1 MENAARAWDLICDKL
16 EGDQALLDFCWRTHQ
31 LAIRTIK
38 EHRRFIDAGV
48 ICAPVQMCLD
58 NAV

>member
-16 EGDQALLDFCWRTHQ
+16 EGDQVLLDFCWRTHQ

-38 EHRRFIDAGV
+38 ELR
-48 ICAPVQMCLD
+48 
-58 NAV
+58 